1 MYEEQLEEAKKKNL
15 QPPKSVEQHRL
26 KTLRLF
32 HLEISSKLHRRNE

>member
-15 QPPKSVEQHRL
+15 QPPKSVKQHRL

-32 HLEISSKLHRRNE
+32 HLGN